1 MPRIIRLKDEEYF
14 VGYRDGAFLFD
25 PFGKHDPTYLKY
37 LKAAT
42 VATPLSIPSPSS
54 ANQSDLLYRMI
65 TDRTETQVNH
75 LMDKAHSEV
84 LSSPVSPYILP
95 PKRIDTSVYISQSAI
110 DSFKSATP
118 RPAVKGKVIPDTVS
132 TIKAYRAWRIRRK
145 RLIPLYDNSLDTWQ
159 PMKAAVGNCSHQQI
173 SEECQCGIHAYKV
186 PEHLCLELSG
196 LASKNVVIG
205 MVELWGRYLEFED
218 GWRAEFAYPTELW
231 IVLPEHEEIAA
242 EYGCKVREI
251 RL

>member
-1 MPRIIRLKDEEYF
+1 MNGIVRLKDKEYF
-14 VGYRDGAFLFD
+14 VEKKAGMFIFGPQWSEIDLAYTEYSKCFNSTYHVPFDGVNPYMF
-25 PFGKHDPTYLKY
+25 
-37 LKAAT
+37 
-42 VATPLSIPSPSS
+42 TPSILTP
-54 ANQSDLLYRMI
+54 N
-65 TDRTETQVNH
+65 
-75 LMDKAHSEV
+75 
-84 LSSPVSPYILP
+84 
-95 PKRIDTSVYISQSAI
+95 RIDTSVYISQSAI